1 MALSQIQCLNEHHV
15 NLRTNESKPEFLY
28 SEAQRLAL
36 ERLLDGGPDS
46 FQEFIRINRIR
57 SFLSDPELAQL
68 YASVEPYCP
77 DLPVYA
83 AGLDGDGTG
92 THVSLQYWPERSDD
106 SLPHLEL
113 GWPQRASYRGVT
125 RVAVHAHPPLEGEEH
140 IKEVIRKTIARA
152 QKVIAVVMDFFT
164 DVDIFN
170 DLLHASFKRNV
181 AVYII
186 LDVTGVPHFLKM
198 CESAS
203 MHTGHLKNLRVRSI
217 RGTGFFTHSSKKVYG
232 SQSQKFMFVDGDK
245 AVSGS
250 YSFTWTA
257 SRLDRSIVTVL
268 TGQAVDLFD
277 HLFQDLYMMSNA
289 IDLNTINLE
298 KEQKL
303 EPISKAEPALEP
315 TNTLALKLINPKYAL
330 VSGNAAVSSN
340 HMTSETYTAKSNSIK
355 QMKEVSE
362 GPYIHPGLL
371 HLEKANMFDY
381 LPVWPEPDPPSD
393 VIGFINIRD
402 YNKPLQAHLTH
413 SEIFEVSQAIRFKD
427 PIHRPQESLSEKF
440 CPSTTSQNAASP
452 NEQPQNKL
460 EGKNKQCNYPQQI
473 LPPSGLKKQ
482 VVGLSSIPNLT
493 PAESSKQDEKN
504 SPVVDVM
511 EKHVFS
517 QQREKL
523 DAENICTSADPRK
536 DSQISQN
543 PAIENITPFG
553 SVRCNTVATTSDK
566 IICENIAET
575 NSNKDFQDDRWNI
588 HKLIEPDEHKTDH
601 VDCTVHKGKSIYSDS
616 RSSFS
621 SEEYFDCRESVSVN
635 SENVGMFNRI
645 QAVFRFPDE
654 PNNAAESLSSLM
666 SGSCK
671 NTSIH
676 EALKETEDSNLKC
689 PSPEERNVQH
699 ITGVTVDLEFT
710 SMNGGKSL
718 SESVS
723 IVKKHLI
730 QETDCSSEQGTDS
743 KLLHQFQSDT
753 QVAPDKNTE
762 CLQRCESY
770 SAVNHIFDTQPVENN
785 NSAESQL
792 LVNMLLLKDNVAA
805 PYVTVQKTAE
815 AQCIVFSDTRL
826 KPEIDSGFNY
836 TYNLKSVLDDTHST
850 PQSKPA
856 SLNTGLQKGNTP
868 STERIHKEDCKMSF
882 QIKPLIAGESTT
894 VQAVEDKDTDNS
906 ISEPKD
912 SPTART
918 MDKEKQLSPKI
929 LTGFKVVHFSVDIY
943 PLKRKTLEHLCVQQ
957 ESKKQPEVKPK
968 MERNIRMPHRV
979 SPQPK
984 PFPAHE
990 VKLSST
996 KASVTKL
1003 HSRNNL
1009 TPPAV
1014 STPGVQNNLPGR
1026 LWGESRVTNDLHATP
1041 AKLPRRHTV
1050 PIRSNQTRLRAVQ
1063 TDLSADHRCSS
1074 QKQPRAQ
1081 QDRMR
1086 FNQLHQSSF
1095 RQRSA
1100 STTEERS
1107 TFRGTLFPRTLKEG
1121 ITDSTSQ
1128 TNQKKTIKVKDK
1140 K

>member
-1 MALSQIQCLNEHHV
+1 M
-15 NLRTNESKPEFLY
+15 
-28 SEAQRLAL
+28 
-36 ERLLDGGPDS
+36 
-46 FQEFIRINRIR
+46 
-57 SFLSDPELAQL
+57 
-68 YASVEPYCP
+68 
-77 DLPVYA
+77 
-83 AGLDGDGTG
+83 
-92 THVSLQYWPERSDD
+92 
-106 SLPHLEL
+106 
-113 GWPQRASYRGVT
+113 
-125 RVAVHAHPPLEGEEH
+125 
-140 IKEVIRKTIARA
+140 
-152 QKVIAVVMDFFT
+152 
-164 DVDIFN
+164 
-170 DLLHASFKRNV
+170 
-181 AVYII
+181 
-186 LDVTGVPHFLKM
+186 
-198 CESAS
+198 
-203 MHTGHLKNLRVRSI
+203 RVRSI

-257 SRLDRSIVTVL
+257 SRLDRSIITVL

-289 IDLNTINLE
+289 IDLNKINLE

-303 EPISKAEPALEP
+303 EPISKAAPALQT

-340 HMTSETYTAKSNSIK
+340 HMISETCTAKSNSIK

-371 HLEKANMFDY
+371 HLEKANMFEY

-427 PIHRPQESLSEKF
+427 PIHRPQESLSEKI
-440 CPSTTSQNAASP
+440 CPSTTSQNSASP
-452 NEQPQNKL
+452 NEQPQKKL

-473 LPPSGLKKQ
+473 LLPSSLKKQ
-482 VVGLSSIPNLT
+482 VVGLSSIPTLT

-504 SPVVDVM
+504 VSVVDVI

-523 DAENICTSADPRK
+523 DGENICTSADPCK

-575 NSNKDFQDDRWNI
+575 SSNKDFQDNRWNT

-621 SEEYFDCRESVSVN
+621 SEEYFDCRESASVN

-654 PNNAAESLSSLM
+654 PNNAAETSSSLM

-676 EALKETEDSNLKC
+676 EALNETEDSKLKC
-689 PSPEERNVQH
+689 ASPEERNVQH
-699 ITGVTVDLEFT
+699 VTGVTVGLELT

-723 IVKKHLI
+723 IANKHLI
-730 QETDCSSEQGTDS
+730 QETDFTPQQGTDS
-743 KLLHQFQSDT
+743 KLLHQFQTDT
-753 QVAPDKNTE
+753 HVAPDKNTE

-770 SAVNHIFDTQPVENN
+770 SAVNHIFDTQPIEKN

-792 LVNMLLLKDNVAA
+792 LVNKSLLKDNVAA
-805 PYVTVQKTAE
+805 PYVPVQKIAE
-815 AQCIVFSDTRL
+815 AQCIVFSDTL
-826 KPEIDSGFNY
+826 YKVPVLSLNPEIDSG
-836 TYNLKSVLDDTHST
+836 
-850 PQSKPA
+850 
-856 SLNTGLQKGNTP
+856 
-868 STERIHKEDCKMSF
+868 
-882 QIKPLIAGESTT
+882 ESTIEKAIE
-894 VQAVEDKDTDNS
+894 VKDMDNS

-918 MDKEKQLSPKI
+918 MDKEQQLSLKI
-929 LTGFKVVHFSVDIY
+929 LTGFKVVHFSVDIH

-957 ESKKQPEVKPK
+957 ESKKQPEVKPT

-984 PFPAHE
+984 PFPKHD

-1003 HSRNNL
+1003 HSRNHL

-1026 LWGESRVTNDLHATP
+1026 LWGENRVTNDL
-1041 AKLPRRHTV
+1041 L
-1050 PIRSNQTRLRAVQ
+1050 
-1063 TDLSADHRCSS
+1063 
-1074 QKQPRAQ
+1074 
-1081 QDRMR
+1081 
-1086 FNQLHQSSF
+1086 
-1095 RQRSA
+1095 
-1100 STTEERS
+1100 
-1107 TFRGTLFPRTLKEG
+1107 
-1121 ITDSTSQ
+1121 
-1128 TNQKKTIKVKDK
+1128 
-1140 K
+1140 